1 MTSVNREVKN
11 YYATDKLNRGYKIED
26 EKAVLTEEVVNA
38 YPKTE
43 KKYEFLLPPT
53 EVIAEYEA
61 LYPGALE
68 RIIKIAEKE
77 QLKKHETEKA
87 ILSANEISRRIG
99 GLFGVLAI
107 AIISSASF
115 QIAQLNLVT
124 SIIFSAIAFGS
135 IFGISLISYLRI
147 NTGYRANSRY
157 QSNRFKGPYKQGF
170 KDSASKN
177 EKYSANSSQ
186 DKSSDKT
193 FDEKPNFTDK
203 KKFFKPKRRKF

>member
-11 YYATDKLNRGYKIED
+11 YYATDKLNRGYKMED
-26 EKAVLTEEVVNA
+26 EKAVLKEEVANSS
-38 YPKTE
+38 PKLE

-77 QLKKHETEKA
+77 QQKKHETEKA
-87 ILSANEISRRIG
+87 ILSSNEISRRIG

-107 AIISSASF
+107 AIISSTSF
-115 QIAQLNLVT
+115 QIASIDLFT

-135 IFGISLISYLRI
+135 IFGVSLISYLRM
-147 NTGYRANSRY
+147 NTGYRGNNRY
-157 QSNRFKGPYKQGF
+157 QNNRFKGPYKEGF

-177 EKYSANSSQ
+177 EKYSTSSA
-186 DKSSDKT
+186 DKA
-193 FDEKPNFTDK
+193 FDEKPNFSDK
-203 KKFFKPKRRKF
+203 KKFFKSKRRKF